1 MKSDRNEAITKNDQ
15 FLIIYSGRGVWGG
28 GYEVLLRNAQIRIL
42 QHFVIRVGRREQ
54 ALFQRADTISMRGC
68 QAEPE
73 LEILLATLARCTC
86 TTTRQRINKPDSAL
100 SARFSPGREKKT
112 RV

>member
-1 MKSDRNEAITKNDQ
+1 M
-15 FLIIYSGRGVWGG
+15 GG

-100 SARFSPGREKKT
+100 SARFSPGRKKKNTTT